1 MRKARDSQRQADKE
15 NDAQGGSK
23 GYKGPDGSGQW
34 VSLGELDPNENL
46 DQALNSLAGGE
57 TVHTPQS
64 LCHLTRNS
72 SPKESKFAQKN
83 FAEVAAHE

>member
-57 TVHTPQS
+57 NVQKPQS
-64 LCHLTRNS
+64 LCHLTNDS
-72 SPKESKFAQKN
+72 SLK
-83 FAEVAAHE
+83 